1 MGKALKVLVFDFCC
15 GFMDILG
22 LSFSTL
28 LTALSVGCLRG
39 VVVREAS
46 PLICLEMVDISAY
59 RLVLLR
65 REFWPSTI
73 SELVQ
78 SMKGFISESSS

>member
-1 MGKALKVLVFDFCC
+1 MGKALKVLVLDFCW
-15 GFMDILG
+15 GFIEIRG

-46 PLICLEMVDISAY
+46 PLICLEMVEI
-59 RLVLLR
+59 
-65 REFWPSTI
+65 
-73 SELVQ
+73 
-78 SMKGFISESSS
+78 